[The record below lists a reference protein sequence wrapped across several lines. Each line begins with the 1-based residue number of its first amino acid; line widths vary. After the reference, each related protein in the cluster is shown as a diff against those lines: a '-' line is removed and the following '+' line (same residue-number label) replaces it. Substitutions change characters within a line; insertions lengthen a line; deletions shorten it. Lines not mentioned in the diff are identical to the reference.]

1 MVGFFANNV
10 KCQQDETIAK
20 LSQLCK
26 YLFLSN
32 VLLAVAV
39 IVGFKRVFFFFLMF
53 REQALNQLA
62 SSQVLATAAC
72 SNNRDF
78 KIYDAMAATTPQNL
92 HI

>member
-1 MVGFFANNV
+1 MVGFYANNV
-10 KCQQDETIAK
+10 KCEQDETIAK

-26 YLFLSN
+26 CLFLSN

-39 IVGFKRVFFFFLMF
+39 IVGFKRAYFFLMF

-72 SNNRDF
+72 
-78 KIYDAMAATTPQNL
+78 
-92 HI
+92 